1 MSQNL
6 TGVMPAGKGHAG
18 AIGGA
23 LLGFVLGTVPA
34 ALFAF
39 RTERLNP
46 WFVDD
51 PLSYTLITMLPL
63 ALLLAAVGT
72 WLGRRTDRAGLHPRR
87 AWALKTGV
95 PLAILQMYLVLS
107 IYSAPT
113 PAKVDARLVVLG
125 IDGASWDLL
134 DRPGLAPTVQ
144 ALKAQAASGVL
155 LSREPMFSP
164 LLWTTMATGVTPEV
178 HGIHGFRVR
187 ADQARAARFWEI
199 AHHEGLRVGMYKW
212 LVTWPPADLSQ
223 DAATAAPLALDRT
236 DGEFYLHALELGRAG
251 FTVPAW
257 LAPSPETWP
266 ADLSFVKEIELSRRL
281 KRKRYDGARP
291 SWKLALDGVGHGLRW
306 TTLLAAAEWTLRE
319 RFSKPRPEERA
330 WRLQLL
336 RAWMDRDVFIWSL
349 HFHRPDVAS
358 FTTYATDALGHT
370 HWGFMEAGEDPA
382 LADALPAA
390 YRQADAILAEILR
403 SVEDETVVVVVSD
416 HGFRSMS
423 AQDAGRYFA
432 PKTERLK
439 ARLEADVGRVD
450 VSRGGHKLTVA
461 LLDDDLDAEKARLD
475 AFLAGLTQASTGQPF
490 YRSEPVPDA
499 PRAVGLTL
507 ADERVDE
514 ARLQSD
520 TVGGEPLSDYAR
532 LTEEYSG
539 EHDEHG
545 VILVRGPGIEPGST
559 LADVPLLDLTPTLLA
574 LAELPAA
581 IDMPGH
587 AVFGETL
594 PRVATWEA
602 LAPGETATGVAE
614 VNEEALKALGY
625 IEN

>member
-1 MSQNL
+1 MSQNV
-6 TGVMPAGKGHAG
+6 TGVMPAGRGHAG
-18 AIGGA
+18 ALGGA

-34 ALFAF
+34 TLFAF

-63 ALLLAAVGT
+63 ALLCAAVGL
-72 WLGRRTDRAGLHPRR
+72 WLGRRTDRAGQHPRR

-95 PLAILQMYLVLS
+95 PLAILQGYLVLS

-113 PAKVDARLVVLG
+113 PAKVDARLVVVG
-125 IDGASWDLL
+125 IDGASWELL
-134 DRPGLAPTVQ
+134 DRPGWMPTVQ
-144 ALKAQAASGVL
+144 ALKQDGAHGVL
-155 LSREPMFSP
+155 RSREPMFSP
-164 LLWTTMATGVTPEV
+164 LLWTTMATGMTPEV

-187 ADQARAARFWEI
+187 ADQAQAARWWEV
-199 AHHEGLRVGMYKW
+199 AHDQGLRVGMYKW

-223 DAATAAPLALDRT
+223 DRAAAEPIALDRT
-236 DGEFYLHALELGRAG
+236 DGQFYLDALDKGRAG

-266 ADLSFVKEIELSRRL
+266 DDLSFVKELELSRRL
-281 KRKRYDGARP
+281 KRKRYEGARP
-291 SWKLALDGVGHGLRW
+291 SWQLALAGIDHGFRW
-306 TTLLAAAEWTLRE
+306 TTLLSAVEWTLRE
-319 RFSKPRPEERA
+319 RFTKPRPEERA

-370 HWGFMEAGEDPA
+370 HWGFMEEGGGGE

-390 YRQADAILAEILR
+390 YRQADVILAEVLR
-403 SVEDETVVVVVSD
+403 SVEEETIVVVVSD

-423 AQDAGRYFA
+423 EDDAGRYFA

-439 ARLEADVGRVD
+439 ARLTEAVGRVD
-450 VSRGGHKLTVA
+450 VSRGGHKITVA
-461 LLDDDLDAEKARLD
+461 LLEDDVDAQKASLET
-475 AFLAGLTQASTGQPF
+475 FLADLTQASTGQPF
-490 YRSEPVPDA
+490 YRWEPVPDA

-514 ARLQSD
+514 ARLSTD
-520 TVGGEPLSDYAR
+520 TVGGEPLSDYAK

-539 EHDEHG
+539 EHDEKG
-545 VILVRGPGIEPGST
+545 ILLVRGPGIEPGRT
-559 LADVPLLDLTPTLLA
+559 LDPVPLLDLTPTLLA
-574 LAELPAA
+574 LADLPAA

-587 AVFGETL
+587 PVFGETL
-594 PRVATWEA
+594 PRVATWEG
-602 LAPGETATGVAE
+602 LAPGEAATGDAD
-614 VNEEALKALGY
+614 VNTEALKALGY
-625 IEN
+625 IED